1 MLRSVRDAR
10 KRACVRNIF
19 QTVHYLGVGK
29 KMKDAWNGPM
39 YTHSD
44 FRTSAVSHACT
55 AAKSVRRASVLDLIT
70 LATDI

>member
-1 MLRSVRDAR
+1 M
-10 KRACVRNIF
+10 CNIF
-19 QTVHYLGVGK
+19 STVHNLGVDK
-29 KMKDAWNGPM
+29 KKKVGQEGPM

-44 FRTSAVSHACT
+44 FRTSADLRARA